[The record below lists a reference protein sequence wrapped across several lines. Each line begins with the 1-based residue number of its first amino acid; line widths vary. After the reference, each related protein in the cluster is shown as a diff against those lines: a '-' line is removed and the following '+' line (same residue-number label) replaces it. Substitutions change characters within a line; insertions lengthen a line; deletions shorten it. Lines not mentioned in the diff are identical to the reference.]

1 MPVSYTAIGRNIRTA
16 RKKKQ
21 LTQAQTAEL
30 LGMSTLHYGRLE
42 RGNRS
47 ISLEQLAAIAD
58 ILDISIFDLL
68 NGMADNAVL
77 TPPQVRNRGIGTIV
91 DFLSAGCSDD
101 AQALMLDVCT
111 LIAKHD
117 KCL

>member
-16 RKKKQ
+16 RNKER
-21 LTQAQTAEL
+21 LTQAQMAEL

-42 RGNRS
+42 RGNRA
-47 ISLEQLAAIAD
+47 ISLDQLAAVAD
-58 ILDISIFDLL
+58 VLHISIFDLL

-77 TPPQVRNRGIGTIV
+77 TPPQVHNRGIGTIV
-91 DFLSAGCSDD
+91 DYLSAGCSDD

-111 LIAKHD
+111 LIARRD